1 MRILVIEDD
10 DRIAHPLAEDLRY
23 QNHVVDIAQDG
34 IAGWNYA
41 CSTTY
46 DLILLDLMLPRF

>member
-41 CSTTY
+41 WVV
-46 DLILLDLMLPRF
+46 F